1 MNELPIVKEYENR
14 ILEILTSDDITECFD
29 EMLQIGARIISGA
42 LSAEGKRELANRIK
56 RGMYFWPHETTA
68 DMLRHVAYL
77 HLMVRLTEDRDFF
90 IELLSYIEGIR
101 IDERY
106 RFFLLMQ
113 TRYISYQKPQIITI
127 EADRIFHRVYLRC
140 KKFYCDRVGEA
151 PPYIKL
157 SDRECDQTVILTQQ
171 YLTDSHR
178 ETHIVNLIAQEIMVS
193 MCQKTII
200 INTNDLLPV
209 GNVVPLFGIE
219 GHNSMQYLANAN
231 NVFVRGLSV
240 PFFQCGDMM
249 PSENELKVIMGTLQE
264 IRPEYIISCG
274 DHSITAS
281 LAARFL
287 PVIPGFEIAPN
298 ENPQTIRENL
308 LNYRR
313 MIEEKRFWQIRFR
326 IQDDKDKNCF

>member
-14 ILEILTSDDITECFD
+14 ILEILLSDDITECFD

-42 LSAEGKRELANRIK
+42 LSYEGKQELALRIK
-56 RGMYFWPHETTA
+56 RGVYFLPKETTA

-77 HLMVRLTEDRDFF
+77 HLMVRLTEDRDYF

-101 IDERY
+101 IDEKY

-113 TRYISYQKPQIITI
+113 TRYISYQKPEIVSL

-140 KKFYCDRVGEA
+140 KKYYADRIDIPGE
-151 PPYIKL
+151 YIKL
-157 SDRECDQTVILTQQ
+157 ADRNCGQTVILTQQ
-171 YLTDSHR
+171 YLTDSHK
-178 ETHIVNLIAQEIMVS
+178 ETHRVNMIAQEVLVS
-193 MCQKTII
+193 MCQNTLI

-231 NVFVRGLSV
+231 NVFIRGLSV

-249 PSENELKVIMGTLQE
+249 PSENELTVILGTLRE

-274 DHSITAS
+274 DHSVTAS
-281 LAARFL
+281 LAAKFV
-287 PVIPGFEIAPN
+287 PVIPGHEIAPK
-298 ENPQTIRENL
+298 EDAQLIRENI

-313 MIEEKRFWQIRFR
+313 MIEEKRFWQVRFR
-326 IQDDKDKNCF
+326 VQEQGQR

>member
-14 ILEILTSDDITECFD
+14 IVEILTCDDITECFD

-42 LSAEGKRELANRIK
+42 LSTEGKKELADRIK
-56 RGMYFWPHETTA
+56 RSVYFLPREETP

-77 HLMVRLTEDRDFF
+77 HLMVRLTDSKDFYTEF
-90 IELLSYIEGIR
+90 LAYVDGMR

-113 TRYISYQKPQIITI
+113 ARYLSYQKPYIITLESDRLFHKI
-127 EADRIFHRVYLRC
+127 FKRSKQYYADRLGDTGTFM
-140 KKFYCDRVGEA
+140 
-151 PPYIKL
+151 KL
-157 SDRECDQTVILTQQ
+157 TSRKCDQTIILTQQ
-171 YLTDSHR
+171 YLTDTHR
-178 ETHIVNLIAQEIMVS
+178 ETHITNLIAQEIMVS
-193 MCQKTII
+193 MCQNTFI

-209 GNVVPLFGIE
+209 SNVVPLFGIE

-240 PFFQCGDMM
+240 PYFQCGDMM

-326 IQDDKDKNCF
+326 VQEAKK

>member
-14 ILEILTSDDITECFD
+14 ILDILLSEDITECFD

-42 LSAEGKRELANRIK
+42 LSVDGKKELANRIK
-56 RGMYFWPHETTA
+56 KAMFFLPCETTA
-68 DMLRHVAYL
+68 DILRHVAYL
-77 HLMVRLTEDRDFF
+77 HLMVRLTESRDYY

-101 IDERY
+101 IDEKY

-113 TRYISYQKPQIITI
+113 TRYIAYHKPEIISY
-127 EADRIFHRVYLRC
+127 ESDRIFHRIYLRS
-140 KKFYCDRVGEA
+140 KKYFSDRVGVSYD
-151 PPYIKL
+151 YIKL
-157 SDRECDQTVILTQQ
+157 AERNCGQTVILTQQ
-171 YLTDSHR
+171 YLTDTHK
-178 ETHIVNLIAQEIMVS
+178 ETHMVNMIAQEVLVS
-193 MCQKTII
+193 MCQNTLI

-240 PFFQCGDMM
+240 PYFQCGDMM
-249 PSENELKVIMGTLQE
+249 PSENELTVIMGTLRE

-281 LAARFL
+281 LAAKML
-287 PVIPGFEIAPN
+287 PVIPGYEIAPK
-298 ENPQTIRENL
+298 EDAQLIRENI

-313 MIEEKRFWQIRFR
+313 MIEEKRFWQIRFK
-326 IQDDKDKNCF
+326 IQNHG